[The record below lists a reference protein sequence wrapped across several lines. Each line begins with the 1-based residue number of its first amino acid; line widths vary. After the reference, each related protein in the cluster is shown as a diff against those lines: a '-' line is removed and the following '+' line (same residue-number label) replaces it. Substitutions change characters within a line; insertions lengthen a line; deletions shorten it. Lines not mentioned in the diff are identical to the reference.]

1 MNRDEV
7 TLGDDP
13 DYNAAML
20 KNLVKSRTCTRQLEF
35 TNALYFERQVPLPL
49 KLGSRRT
56 DVS

>member
-35 TNALYFERQVPLPL
+35 TNALYF
-49 KLGSRRT
+49 
-56 DVS
+56 